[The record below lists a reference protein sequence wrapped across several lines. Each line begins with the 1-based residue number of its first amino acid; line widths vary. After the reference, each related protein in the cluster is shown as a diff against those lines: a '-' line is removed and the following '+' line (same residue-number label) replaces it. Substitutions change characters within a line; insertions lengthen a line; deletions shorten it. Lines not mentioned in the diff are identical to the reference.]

1 LKPGVTHPATS
12 GASLA
17 ASGRDLT
24 VSDAPRLPILARGPD
39 ALLSVIVPVYNEA
52 QVIGDFLGAL
62 QQFLGSLDLRW
73 EIVVVDDGSSDGSPA
88 LALAASRSPA
98 VRVVRL
104 SRNFGKEAAMTAGLQ
119 IASGDAVVIMDAD
132 FQHPLETL
140 PVFIARWREGYDM
153 VYGVRHDPEPETLG
167 KRLLRW
173 AFHQFVGREDRI
185 VLPRGAGDFRLLD
198 RKVVDALNR
207 FPERERMMKG
217 LFALLGFRQIGEFFK
232 VAPRAAGTSQFG
244 ARKLVKLA
252 ATGVTSFSALPLQIF
267 GWAGIIVSIFAF
279 GFAGWIIFETLF
291 LGQTIGG
298 FATLAAGIMIFGG
311 LQMLSVAALGAYI
324 SRIYREVKGRPLYL
338 IDRIDEGLAQP
349 TRDEA

>member
-1 LKPGVTHPATS
+1 MKPGDLNPTISDAAP
-12 GASLA
+12 A
-17 ASGRDLT
+17 ASGPDLT

-62 QQFLGSLDLRW
+62 QQFLGALDLRW
-73 EIVVVDDGSSDGSPA
+73 EVVVVDDGSTDGSPA
-88 LALAASRSPA
+88 LALAASRSHA

-153 VYGVRHDPEPETLG
+153 VYGVRHDPGPESVG

-185 VLPRGAGDFRLLD
+185 
-198 RKVVDALNR
+198 
-207 FPERERMMKG
+207 
-217 LFALLGFRQIGEFFK
+217 
-232 VAPRAAGTSQFG
+232 
-244 ARKLVKLA
+244 
-252 ATGVTSFSALPLQIF
+252 
-267 GWAGIIVSIFAF
+267 
-279 GFAGWIIFETLF
+279 
-291 LGQTIGG
+291 GG
-298 FATLAAGIMIFGG
+298 CQG
-311 LQMLSVAALGAYI
+311 
-324 SRIYREVKGRPLYL
+324 
-338 IDRIDEGLAQP
+338 
-349 TRDEA
+349 